1 MMYVL
6 TWNIEKNS
14 YLTNTEKKILYKM
27 KHAKLSEKS
36 IKWLEEY
43 RKKNPVNENKL
54 KNHNKFFNRRLRE
67 KVLTYLKSK

>member
-1 MMYVL
+1 M
-6 TWNIEKNS
+6 KN
-14 YLTNTEKKILYKM
+14 
-27 KHAKLSEKS
+27 AKLSEKS